1 MRLGFW
7 AIEIGVQRILPSPLW
22 FPRRVTR
29 EGEKVGRGY
38 KVQGAPL
45 SFFRLT
51 ISTLLSFLA
60 PINAF
65 LEVVENAIYNTRLLE
80 EACERTEYRLFI
92 SNNLFICL
100 FRKMLAS
107 FYANYQ
113 NTKNIKFFIKVI

>member
-29 EGEKVGRGY
+29 EGESGTWLQSAGCATVLLPRDDFYPVVFSRTY
-38 KVQGAPL
+38 KRV
-45 SFFRLT
+45 F
-51 ISTLLSFLA
+51 
-60 PINAF
+60 
-65 LEVVENAIYNTRLLE
+65 EVVENAIYNTRLLE
-80 EACERTEYRLFI
+80 AACERTEYRLFI